1 MITIKLVD
9 YKYRK
14 NSTGYAENLI
24 NMQNVQQLAPFGGD
38 ATIVDKQTLKFNTA
52 AATSTVYPISGPL
65 SIGHQYELK
74 VQISDYSG
82 SGTIGF
88 STSLQ
93 DGTVDLPSNARGS
106 ANGTF
111 TGSAFTASSNSGCRA
126 FAHNTASGTAT
137 FWLVQRQAIE
147 RYRSYIGD
155 LDVGKSE
162 DFPLSLNFSIADVR
176 NLDSRT
182 GTYSKTFNIPA
193 TKNNNRILKGIYQD
207 GVVVGR
213 YNAGE
218 ASLQNPITA
227 KKDCVINIDDL
238 YSISGKLEIT
248 AVGNT
253 DTPQYYSCV
262 FYGNNS
268 DWAFSLE
275 NRLLKDLAVADSIDP
290 STGEIV
296 QGAAGSGWDNLN
308 GKGANTGKGLPLT
321 YAAIIDSFEVD
332 DAQNKTPYNQAT
344 VTNTLPVVYPN
355 VGYGERNESG
365 TCATQQLLK
374 NADEANGW
382 GAAYTGCFG
391 FNNSGNSY
399 GNPTPTVDWRP
410 GIFIYDII
418 HQIFKQLGYKLSSTF
433 IETAMFKKFIMILP
447 NFTYNNSED
456 RLAEYSIGGGF
467 DAGGTA
473 LTPGKI
479 IDVSNTYSN
488 YTQNQAAWPAWTVK
502 WDNEGN
508 YVPRNYYDNSG
519 WSSGIYTIPEAG
531 FYDINTT
538 NIGVNINEICYAGA
552 AGQSMK
558 VHYVQLLFEVRTV
571 GNPSHYKTLASV
583 EGAIPSNTALTCP
596 NAISNPSDY
605 MGTFEDI
612 EVEQRYFNKGDKIRF
627 RIKAKIS
634 HTNSGTQDIGISMTV
649 WGGNPQAYTVSSAS
663 SDATGS
669 VDIRFSAE
677 EAAWQQEYDLKHVID
692 NEQTQLGFLKGV
704 IQAFNLYADT
714 DVDSK
719 IVTLEPFYYAGDDR
733 ADAGITD
740 FFENQNTALD
750 WTSKVDYTKNIE
762 DKFLETT
769 LTNELI
775 FKFKEDSNNKKVA
788 DRGRRYWD
796 GIPDEYPHKEIVGG
810 DAKKG
815 VTNFENP
822 FFSSTYNSHDGMIG
836 GSAVCS
842 AGACAW
848 VPTSAV
854 LWGECDTSPPTLPT
868 SCSGC
873 RPPKGNNFQPS
884 LLNYVKEGY
893 ERRPMGTDVMQWKTR
908 IQTWGTSERWLTSGI
923 PELDTSGNIATYY
936 ASLCR
941 ATSYD
946 DRRPYNNAGA
956 GNPSETPPVLVFA
969 SPRLGQYNHL
979 SPNSNYMLQYVKGLY
994 QTYYQ
999 VMIEMLK
1006 KDSRIKQIH
1015 INLNMSDIVSLNLRR
1030 LVYID
1035 GYYYRINRIIDF
1047 QPGKNQST
1055 KVELILWEEVGV
1067 YPAAAGGNF

>member
-1 MITIKLVD
+1 MITIRLVD

-14 NSTGYAENLI
+14 NSTGYFENLI
-24 NMQNVQQLAPFGGD
+24 NMQNVTSLTSY
-38 ATIVDKQTLKFNTA
+38 ATIHSQTTINFDNT
-52 AATSTVYPISGPL
+52 TGSTKYVTPISGPL
-65 SIGHQYELK
+65 SKGNQYELK
-74 VQISDYSG
+74 VKIENHSG
-82 SGTIGF
+82 GNIGF
-88 STSLQ
+88 SQVLA
-93 DGTVDLPSNARGS
+93 DGTVDLPNDARGS
-106 ANGTF
+106 ADGTF
-111 TGSAFTASSNSGCRA
+111 TGSAFTAHANSGVKA
-126 FAHNTASGTAT
+126 FAAANTSGKAT
-137 FWLVQRQAIE
+137 FFLVQRQAIE

-193 TKNNNRILKGIYQD
+193 TKNNNKILKGIYKD
-207 GVVVGR
+207 GAIVGR

-218 ASLQNPITA
+218 DVLQNPVAT
-227 KKDCVINIDDL
+227 KKDCIVNIDDL

-275 NRLLKDLAVADSIDP
+275 NRLLKDLSVADSIDP

-308 GKGANTGKGLPLT
+308 GHGTDTGKNLPLT
-321 YAAIIDSFEVD
+321 YDAILDAFEVD

-344 VTNTLPVVYPN
+344 VSNPLPVVYPN
-355 VGYGERNESG
+355 VGYGERNEGG

-374 NADEANGW
+374 TADAANGW

-391 FNNSGNSY
+391 FNNSGNAY

-418 HQIFKQLGYKLSSTF
+418 HQIFKQIGYKLSSTF

-456 RLAEYSIGGGF
+456 RLADYSIGGRF
-467 DAGGTA
+467 DDSGTPS
-473 LTPGKI
+473 TPGKI
-479 IDVSNTYSN
+479 RSVSQTYSN
-488 YTQNQAAWPAWTVK
+488 YTQNQEAWPAFYVK
-502 WDNEGN
+502 WNEEGN
-508 YVPRNYYDNSG
+508 YNASNLYTNVG
-519 WSSGIYTIPEAG
+519 WDSNGIYTIPEAG
-531 FYDINTT
+531 FYDITST
-538 NIGVNINEICYAGA
+538 NIGINVDDVCYAG
-552 AGQSMK
+552 GSTQTLK
-558 VHYVQLLFEVRTV
+558 IHYARLQFDVRTV
-571 GNPSHYKTLASV
+571 GNPTNYKTLTSV
-583 EGAIPSNTALTCP
+583 GGAIADNISITCP
-596 NAISNPSDY
+596 GNVTSPNQY

-612 EVEQRYFNKGDKIRF
+612 EISQRYFNKGDKIRF
-627 RIKAKIS
+627 RVKIKIS
-634 HTNSGTQDIGISMTV
+634 HTNSGTQDIGVGISM
-649 WGGNPQAYTVSSAS
+649 WGGNPQAYSASSAS

-669 VDIRFSAE
+669 VDVRFSAE

-836 GSAVCS
+836 GSTVCS

-936 ASLCR
+936 ATLCR

-1006 KDSRIKQIH
+1006 KDSKIKELH
-1015 INLNMSDIVSLNLRR
+1015 INLNMSDIVSLNLRK

-1035 GYYYRINRIIDF
+1035 GYYYRINRIVDF